1 MSTLEILDLDTK
13 NGENGSC
20 SEISP
25 LVFSSEIATTKRV
38 TLDQLMIETIIEDN
52 KLGES

>member
-1 MSTLEILDLDTK
+1 MSTLEILDSDTK
-13 NGENGSC
+13 NGDCC

-38 TLDQLMIETIIEDN
+38 SLDQLMIETIIEDN